1 MRLFKGVKNFFREN
15 YKLIIF
21 FLIFYFV
28 INFPVPYYVFT
39 SGGITDLSDRFIID
53 GSYEQKGSYNLSYV
67 NQAEGNVLT
76 YLLSFVLPEWET
88 VEIENYQIN
97 ENESVND
104 VLLRDRLSLTQANQS
119 AVLLAYTR
127 AGKKAEI
134 KSTKFYV
141 TAIYDFLESSEQIK
155 IGDILLKV
163 EGISVDEFEDITE
176 KVQNSKVNDYLT
188 LELERNGDIY
198 ESKVKVQNKDGANLM
213 GLGFYRIYDLE
224 LDPEIKFTFKDSES
238 GSSAGLMTTLAIYDS
253 LIEEDLTH
261 GLKIAGTGTI
271 SSSGKVGEI
280 GGVKYKLAGAV
291 KGKASIFLVPKGENY
306 EEAIKVKKDRN
317 YDIEIVEIETLDQ
330 AISFLKNY
338 KTTKE

>member
-28 INFPVPYYVFT
+28 INFPVPYSVFT

-213 GLGFYRIYDLE
+213 GLGFYRIDDLE
-224 LDPEIKFTFKDSES
+224 LDP
-238 GSSAGLMTTLAIYDS
+238 
-253 LIEEDLTH
+253 
-261 GLKIAGTGTI
+261 
-271 SSSGKVGEI
+271 
-280 GGVKYKLAGAV
+280 
-291 KGKASIFLVPKGENY
+291 
-306 EEAIKVKKDRN
+306 
-317 YDIEIVEIETLDQ
+317 
-330 AISFLKNY
+330 
-338 KTTKE
+338 